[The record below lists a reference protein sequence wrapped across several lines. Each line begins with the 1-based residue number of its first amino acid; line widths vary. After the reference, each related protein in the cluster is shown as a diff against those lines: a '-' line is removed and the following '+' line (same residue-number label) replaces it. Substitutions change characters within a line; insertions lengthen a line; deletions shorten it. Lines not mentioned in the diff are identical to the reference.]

1 MNSRSLTEKVSD
13 IEIPLERAA
22 TNIDAGNQ
30 CATPKVTTFYLLGN
44 FQLIQEDAP
53 VMILDVPRLQSLLAY
68 LAIHHS
74 APQSRA
80 HLAFMLWPDSMEAQ
94 ARTNLRNLLYKLRQK
109 LPDAEQ
115 ILHIDRH
122 TLQWLHDTPGLLD
135 VLDFERAVSYAD
147 KAEHNGD
154 RFALRLA
161 LEQAAQLYRGNLLP
175 GCYDEWILP
184 IRDRLN
190 QLFLGVLERLMELL
204 EREGNYQEAIRVAQR
219 LLRHDPLH
227 EAAYRNLMR
236 LYVSSGNRAA
246 AERTYQNCI
255 TVLERELA
263 MEPSTATREVY
274 EQYVQRDTASTP
286 ETLPR
291 LPFVLRVQN
300 RWVKVSPQRWL
311 EVGKRASKP
320 ARALARECPYYTRT
334 SLAGHW
340 REEKHPFGAL
350 A

>member
-1 MNSRSLTEKVSD
+1 
-13 IEIPLERAA
+13 
-22 TNIDAGNQ
+22 
-30 CATPKVTTFYLLGN
+30 
-44 FQLIQEDAP
+44 
-53 VMILDVPRLQSLLAY
+53 MILDVPRLQSLLAY
-68 LAIHHS
+68 LAIHQS

-122 TLQWLHDTPGLLD
+122 TLQWRHDTPGLLD
-135 VLDFERAVSYAD
+135 VLDFERAVSNAD

-175 GCYDEWILP
+175 GYYDEWILP

-204 EREGNYQEAIRVAQR
+204 EEESNYQEAIRVAQR
-219 LLRHDPLH
+219 LLRRDPLH
-227 EAAYRNLMR
+227 EAAYRNLIR
-236 LYVSSGNRAA
+236 LYASSGNRAA

-263 MEPSTATREVY
+263 VEPSTATREVY
-274 EQYVQRDTASTP
+274 GQYVQGDTASTT
-286 ETLPR
+286 EASPR

-300 RWVKVSPQRWL
+300 RWVKVSPERWMG
-311 EVGKRASKP
+311 VCKRASK
-320 ARALARECPYYTRT
+320 RAKAPVRGCPNHTRT
-334 SLAGHW
+334 ILPGPW
-340 REEKHPFGAL
+340 REEEHPLDVL